1 MDTEPERKPKDKNE
15 ESAQATESKT
25 TKTQVDQF
33 ASLTKRLLVVSRDE
47 LRAQEDK
54 WREESA

>member
-1 MDTEPERKPKDKNE
+1 MDTEPERKPKDKGA
-15 ESAQATESKT
+15 ESGQVTEPKT

-33 ASLTKRLLVVSRDE
+33 ASLTKRLLAVSRDE

-54 WREESA
+54 WREENM

>member
-1 MDTEPERKPKDKNE
+1 MDTEPERKPKDKDA
-15 ESAQATESKT
+15 ESGQATEPTAS
-25 TKTQVDQF
+25 KTQVDQF

-54 WREESA
+54 WRKENT

>member
-1 MDTEPERKPKDKNE
+1 MDTEPERKPKDKDA
-15 ESAQATESKT
+15 ESGQTTELKT
-25 TKTQVDQF
+25 AKTQVDQF

-54 WREESA
+54 WRKENT